1 MTMTTMRRCLLAC
14 ALVLGF
20 AAGANAQQPAPA
32 KPQGFPTAEA
42 AADALTAAVRSGDRA
57 AIARLWGN
65 DWRDFVPLNDE
76 EMQRRRNSYIAAW
89 DAGHKIVSSGDSKAT
104 IEIGRAGWTLPIPLV
119 KDGAEWRFDIASGL
133 KEIALRRIGYNE
145 LSVVQTLLA
154 IVDAQYDYAALDPM
168 KTGSPVFARRLLSS
182 AGSKDGL
189 YWETRPGEPQSPL
202 GPAVARA
209 QVDGRSP
216 DGHYGYY
223 FRLLYG
229 QGADGP
235 GGARDYILNGR
246 MIGGFGVIAWPVR
259 YGVTGIMTFIVGN
272 NGVVYQRD
280 LGPDTAQKAGLITLF
295 NPDKNWDKANMA
307 PP

>member
-1 MTMTTMRRCLLAC
+1 MSVTMMRRIFLAL
-14 ALVLGF
+14 ALVAGF
-20 AAGANAQQPAPA
+20 AASAAAQPAPPR
-32 KPQGFPTAEA
+32 PQGFPTAEA

-57 AIARLWGN
+57 AIGKLWGA
-65 DWRDFVPLNDE
+65 DWRALVPLSDE
-76 EMQRRRNSYIAAW
+76 DMERRRNAFIAAW
-89 DAGHKIVSSGDSKAT
+89 DAGHKIVMSGDNKAT

-119 KDGAEWRFDIASGL
+119 KDGAEWRFDIAAGL
-133 KEIALRRIGYNE
+133 KQIALRRIGYNE

-168 KTGSPVFARRLLSS
+168 KTGAPVYARRLLSS
-182 AGSKDGL
+182 PGSKDGL
-189 YWETRPGEPQSPL
+189 YWETKPGEPQSPL

-223 FRLLYG
+223 FRLLYA
-229 QGADGP
+229 QGPDAPD
-235 GGARDYILNGR
+235 GARDYIVGGR
-246 MIGGFGVIAWPVR
+246 MIGGFGAIAWPVR
-259 YGVTGIMTFIVGN
+259 YGVTGIMTFIVGY

-280 LGPDTAQKAGLITLF
+280 LGPDTAQKAAMITVF
-295 NPDKNWDKANMA
+295 NPDKGWDKANMS

>member
-1 MTMTTMRRCLLAC
+1 MSATMMRRFVATLG
-14 ALVLGF
+14 LVLGL
-20 AAGANAQQPAPA
+20 AAGANAQPAPA
-32 KPQGFPTAEA
+32 KPQTFPTAEA
-42 AADALTAAVRSGDRA
+42 AADALTAAVRGGDRGA
-57 AIARLWGN
+57 LAKMWGN
-65 DWRDFVPLNDE
+65 DWRELVPVDDE
-76 EMQRRRNSYIAAW
+76 GMQRRRNAYIAAW
-89 DAGHKIVSSGDSKAT
+89 DSGHKIVMAGDNKAM
-104 IEIGRAGWTLPIPLV
+104 IEVGRAGWTLPIPLV
-119 KDGAEWRFDIASGL
+119 KDGAEWRFDIAAGL

-168 KTGSPVFARRLLSS
+168 KTGAPVYARRLLSS
-182 AGSKDGL
+182 PGTKDGL
-189 YWETRPGEPQSPL
+189 YWETKPGEPQSPL

-223 FRLLYG
+223 FRLLYA
-229 QGADGP
+229 QGPDAP

-246 MIGGFGVIAWPVR
+246 MIGGFGAVAWPVR

-280 LGPDTAQKAGLITLF
+280 LGPDTAQKAGLITVF
-295 NPDKNWDKANMA
+295 NPDKGWDKANMA